1 MSDTEPFKRA
11 HAAAL
16 RFLSHRPRSE
26 AEVRTHLH
34 RRFSATLSQRV
45 VESLKEDSL
54 LDDSAFAL
62 LWKESRVSHRP
73 RSAWAIKRE
82 LAAKGVRKG
91 LAEEA
96 VRDVDDYDTAYRA
109 GLVPAR
115 RIGAADLA
123 TFRRRLWG
131 FLRRRGFSESVSRQ
145 TINRL
150 QADVGA
156 QAEPWTS
163 PRDAEP
169 PEM

>member
-26 AEVRTHLH
+26 AEVRAHLH

-91 LAEEA
+91 LAENA

-109 GLVPAR
+109 GLKLAGKLEEADI
-115 RIGAADLA
+115 RI
-123 TFRRRLWG
+123 FHRRLWG
-131 FLRRRGFSESVSRQ
+131 YLQRRGFSDSVSRR

-150 QADVGA
+150 WDDLGRESQPQG
-156 QAEPWTS
+156 QEG
-163 PRDAEP
+163 R
-169 PEM
+169 